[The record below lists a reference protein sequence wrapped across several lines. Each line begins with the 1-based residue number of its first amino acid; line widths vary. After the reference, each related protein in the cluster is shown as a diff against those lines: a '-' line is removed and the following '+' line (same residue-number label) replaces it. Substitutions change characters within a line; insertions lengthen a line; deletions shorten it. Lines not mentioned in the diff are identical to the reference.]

1 MATPI
6 PLIGA
11 PQQPTYPQVNLN
23 VVPQGLIVSIQLG
36 PTTVIQQVI
45 ESGAMDQVVKLWR
58 DQRKNVDH
66 VLRAV
71 QETKL

>member
-11 PQQPTYPQVNLN
+11 AQQPAYPQVNLN

>member
-1 MATPI
+1 MATSI

-11 PQQPTYPQVNLN
+11 PQQPVYPQVNLN

-45 ESGAMDQVVKLWR
+45 ESGAMDQVVKMWR
-58 DQRKNVDH
+58 ESRRNVDH